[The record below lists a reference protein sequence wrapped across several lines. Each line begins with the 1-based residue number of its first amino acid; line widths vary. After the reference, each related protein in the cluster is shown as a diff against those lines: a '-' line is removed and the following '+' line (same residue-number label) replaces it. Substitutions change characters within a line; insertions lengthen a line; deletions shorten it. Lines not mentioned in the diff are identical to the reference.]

1 MCYNGSNKTKLF
13 HFASKKGSTPHMNVA
28 ETFENIQQSFN
39 PAAAAGLNKI
49 IQLNITGADA
59 GVWAVKI
66 ANQTCELLPGGV
78 EKPDL
83 TLTISDTDWIS
94 IVQGQL
100 NPMNAFMSGKIKS
113 TGDMMLAMRI
123 PQLFRLG

>member
-1 MCYNGSNKTKLF
+1 
-13 HFASKKGSTPHMNVA
+13 MNVA